1 MIFEDEAVIRI
12 KNSPIAFKARD
23 IFEVIAFLKFMMR
36 ICGNEMEKC
45 DFNNLLKNNLNDQ
58 KVDLMKILKERFNKN
73 KEELS
78 KINIEY
84 KNILDKRES
93 ESNKKKNNLK
103 SNHQE
108 ENQTPNKQVQKTTVT
123 NNFIFK
129 EKIHKN
135 SENFNNNTSTITRE
149 ESKDKNGQ
157 QSKSDKEIQDLLDYE
172 FKNFKENSAVNEYEN
187 FYTNGMFQKFLE
199 KYYYEGV

>member
-45 DFNNLLKNNLNDQ
+45 DFNNLLKNKLNEQ

-73 KEELS
+73 KEDLS

-103 SNHQE
+103 LNHQE
-108 ENQTPNKQVQKTTVT
+108 ENETPKGNVT

-135 SENFNNNTSTITRE
+135 YENFNNNTSSITQDE
-149 ESKDKNGQ
+149 IKEKNNH

-172 FKNFKENSAVNEYEN
+172 FKLFKVSSSVNEYEN
-187 FYTNGMFQKFLE
+187 FYNNGMVQKFLE
-199 KYYYEGV
+199 KYYYEGI